1 MGRNDRLEPLDDGFV
16 AFHDE
21 KGERWKHKDM
31 SESRTGEGYRVF
43 ISDHGVE
50 RRYPFGPRESHD
62 ATILDLR
69 EQLAK
74 STSATAGTSA
84 GG

>member
-1 MGRNDRLEPLDDGFV
+1 
-16 AFHDE
+16 
-21 KGERWKHKDM
+21 
-31 SESRTGEGYRVF
+31 VF